1 MRIIICSLDSYEFGD
16 ESTTDLDTHAN
27 MCVFGKN
34 CIILSKTGR
43 TVDVN
48 AFATEAGGLNEV
60 PIVDVMIAYDCPRT
74 SKVFFLVATNVL
86 YVDSMENNLIPPF
99 VLREAGILVHDIPTI
114 HWREKR

>member
-1 MRIIICSLDSYEFGD
+1 
-16 ESTTDLDTHAN
+16 
-27 MCVFGKN
+27 
-34 CIILSKTGR
+34 
-43 TVDVN
+43 
-48 AFATEAGGLNEV
+48 LNEV
-60 PIVDVMIAYDCPRT
+60 PIDDVIIAYDCPRT